1 LRLLTSYSP
10 VCFGIVVARHMG
22 NSVVASNFWT
32 CSPATHVERVLGCWW
47 IVLDR
52 QLNKLSEQV
61 QTVQSL
67 HPYQPIAP
75 LERVDVQCILGTK
88 TVPTWFAGTF
98 PIYRGFWILPAI
110 LYWMSPEGITMYQPI
125 SHSDSEKIYIHE
137 ISPLYSHYSTIISP
151 HFLPKSPAECP
162 ACRGLGRS
170 VQSRGGHQ
178 GINLAQG
185 SAWRG
190 YPCRRGCP
198 LGWYLQCVYIYTV

>member
-1 LRLLTSYSP
+1 
-10 VCFGIVVARHMG
+10 M
-22 NSVVASNFWT
+22 
-32 CSPATHVERVLGCWW
+32 
-47 IVLDR
+47 
-52 QLNKLSEQV
+52 NKYRPS
-61 QTVQSL
+61 S
-67 HPYQPIAP
+67 H
-75 LERVDVQCILGTK
+75 CILISQLLPLSGWMFNAFWGPRQYQHGLLEHSPSIEDFGFCQLYCIGCHRR
-88 TVPTWFAGTF
+88 VSLCINQY
-98 PIYRGFWILPAI
+98 PIQIPK
-110 LYWMSPEGITMYQPI
+110 
-125 SHSDSEKIYIHE
+125 KIYIHE

-198 LGWYLQCVYIYTV
+198 LG